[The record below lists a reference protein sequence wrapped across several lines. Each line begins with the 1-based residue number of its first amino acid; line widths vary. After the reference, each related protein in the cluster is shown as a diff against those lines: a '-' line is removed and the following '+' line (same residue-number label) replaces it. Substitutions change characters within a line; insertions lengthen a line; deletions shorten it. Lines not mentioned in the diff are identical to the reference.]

1 MNSEQASTNSKKRHE
16 RSSPYPNSNLE
27 TALKNIETLKE
38 KLGKGPYSRD
48 EAAKAL
54 GYKGVNGVS
63 AGKIAAC
70 GYFGLLTRSGSSYS
84 LSELAEQILNYT
96 SEAERQTAIATACKA
111 PALYSKLL
119 QSYNEQALPQMLA
132 NILSRNYG
140 IADKA
145 SDLAARTFRESV
157 EFAGLMKNG
166 IILANP
172 DTSDLSAKAPVLNES
187 PLEDNVNPT
196 YVNDAPKALSPK
208 TLARERGISE
218 SSDNWSLQISC
229 KYNATLPRELR
240 KKIND
245 LLVLA
250 DDIVD
255 GLTNLKVG
263 DSDE

>member
-1 MNSEQASTNSKKRHE
+1 MGNNPVTNNKKHHE
-16 RSSPYPNSNLE
+16 RSSPYPSSNLE
-27 TALKNIETLKE
+27 TALENIVTLKE

-54 GYKGVNGVS
+54 GYKGVNGIS

-84 LSELAEQILNYT
+84 LSELADQIINYT
-96 SEAERQTAIATACKA
+96 SEAERQVAIVTACKT
-111 PALYSKLL
+111 PALYNKLL

-166 IILANP
+166 IILVNA
-172 DTSDLSAKAPVLNES
+172 DTSLPTETPASQENLASGVNTTPIDNTFKAQPSE
-187 PLEDNVNPT
+187 
-196 YVNDAPKALSPK
+196 
-208 TLARERGISE
+208 TLTRERGISE
-218 SSDNWSLQISC
+218 SSDGWSLEVSC
-229 KYNATLPRELR
+229 KYNITLPRGLR
-240 KKIND
+240 KKINE
-245 LLVLA
+245 LLTLA

-255 GLTNLKVG
+255 GFTELKK
-263 DSDE
+263 DDKNE